1 ILETYTKC
9 GSRHCFQ
16 AMTSA
21 DPIHDLEDITFQ
33 DQVVPKEKRWRP
45 ELGPVHDR
53 LDHASAIHSVYGAL

>member
-1 ILETYTKC
+1 
-9 GSRHCFQ
+9 
-16 AMTSA
+16 MTSA